1 MNNVALHI
9 KKKTMQVIYI
19 LKFKINIKKN
29 RKERETKELLILF
42 ASGLGDLSWVTS
54 LGPE

>member
-29 RKERETKELLILF
+29 RKERETKELLILS
-42 ASGLGDLSWVTS
+42 ASGLGDLGWVTS

>member
-42 ASGLGDLSWVTS
+42 ASGLGDLGWVTS